1 MRGKPLEPV
10 KEDTEDAV
18 ENDEAAHEDD
28 SIISLE
34 EKDMRKKRKPVSE
47 EVLKTRMANLA
58 KAREKFKAKAEENE
72 KQKYLKMKEK
82 YEGAEPPMELQ
93 VGEKLPENVVLK
105 TTQVKPSGKKKV
117 KKIVYEEDSSESEEE
132 VIVRRKPSRRHYQSA
147 YQFSEAE
154 IAQLR
159 EEEIA
164 RRLKLHEE
172 RDEFA
177 KLENEAI
184 KRRYAEK
191 LKEAKMSQ
199 FNSFMFPES
208 TFKRR

>member
-1 MRGKPLEPV
+1 MRGKPLELV
-10 KEDTEDAV
+10 KEEVNDAV
-18 ENDEAAHEDD
+18 EEEKEPTEDD

-47 EVLKTRMANLA
+47 EVMKMRMANLA

-82 YEGAEPPMELQ
+82 YEG
-93 VGEKLPENVVLK
+93 GETQKTAPEETDNVIVK

-132 VIVRRKPSRRHYQSA
+132 VIVRRKPSRRYNSSA
-147 YQFSEAE
+147 YQFSEAD

-177 KLENEAI
+177 RLENEAI

-191 LKEAKMSQ
+191 LKEAKLSQ
-199 FNSFMFPES
+199 FNSFMFPEAS
-208 TFKRR
+208 FKRR

>member
-1 MRGKPLEPV
+1 MRGKPIELV
-10 KEDTEDAV
+10 KEEVNDAV
-18 ENDEAAHEDD
+18 EEEKEPTEDD

-47 EVLKTRMANLA
+47 EVMKMRMANLA
-58 KAREKFKAKAEENE
+58 KAREKFKAKAEQNE
-72 KQKYLKMKEK
+72 KEKYLKMKEK
-82 YEGAEPPMELQ
+82 YEG
-93 VGEKLPENVVLK
+93 GETQKTAPEETDNVIVK

-132 VIVRRKPSRRHYQSA
+132 VIVRRKPSRRYNSSA
-147 YQFSEAE
+147 YQFSEAD

-164 RRLKLHEE
+164 RRLKIHEE

-177 KLENEAI
+177 RLENEAI

-191 LKEAKMSQ
+191 LKEAKLSQ
-199 FNSFMFPES
+199 FNSFMFPEAS
-208 TFKRR
+208 FKRR

>member
-1 MRGKPLEPV
+1 MRGNQLTPV
-10 KEDTEDAV
+10 KEQPEDAV
-18 ENDEAAHEDD
+18 ETEEATPEDD
-28 SIISLE
+28 SVISLE

-47 EVLKTRMANLA
+47 EVMKTRMANLA

-82 YEGAEPPMELQ
+82 YEPHVELK
-93 VGEKLPENVVLK
+93 VGEQLPENVLVK

-132 VIVRRKPSRRHYQSA
+132 VIVRRKPSRRYNSSA
-147 YQFSEAE
+147 YQFSEAD

-199 FNSFMFPES
+199 FNSFMFPEAS
-208 TFKRR
+208 FKRR